1 MNSLI
6 VTAIACGTIL
16 AGTHLMAA
24 DEKPAAVPSNST
36 PVAASAPLVVIET
49 SMGTIKAELWPD
61 KAPETVANFLKY
73 ADDKF
78 YDDLIFHRVMSGFMI
93 QGGGFTADMKEKTAR
108 AQIKNE
114 ARTNV
119 SNERGT
125 LAMARRGDPD
135 SATCQFFINHANNSD
150 GLDKG
155 KASDGFGY
163 CVFGKVIE
171 GMDVVD
177 KIAGVKT
184 GNVKGFADVPLTPV
198 TIKRIRRAE
207 ATPAK

>member
-1 MNSLI
+1 M
-6 VTAIACGTIL
+6 L
-16 AGTHLMAA
+16 AGTHLLAA
-24 DEKPAAVPSNST
+24 DVKPAAVSSNSAT
-36 PVAASAPLVVIET
+36 AAVSATLVIIET

-78 YDDLIFHRVMSGFMI
+78 YDDLIFHRVMRGFMI
-93 QGGGFTADMKEKTAR
+93 QGGGFTADMKERTAR

-135 SATCQFFINHANNSD
+135 SATCQFFINHVNNSS

-155 KASDGFGY
+155 KAQDGFGY
-163 CVFGKVIE
+163 CVFGKVVD

-184 GNVKGFADVPLTPV
+184 GIVTGFADVPLTPV
-198 TIKRIRRAE
+198 TIKSIRRME
-207 ATPAK
+207 AAPAK